1 MAQHL
6 RRGAREVTALQQSV
20 AEPRRL
26 EESLQRPA
34 LAHDTRH
41 GASLSTEL
49 LIGVDEDRESHGC
62 VGCGIAAPSVATDQ
76 EALVTRGGCRNCLGA
91 SPTPRPGVKR
101 PVLMPRSR
109 SGEALEAPAEAAP
122 ARGARRQRR
131 D

>member
-76 EALVTRGGCRNCLGA
+76 EALVTRGVAATALVLHQLRDQA
-91 SPTPRPGVKR
+91 SKGRC
-101 PVLMPRSR
+101 
-109 SGEALEAPAEAAP
+109 
-122 ARGARRQRR
+122 
-131 D
+131 